1 MGLLPDWRIKKA
13 EKYKAEK
20 AKLESI
26 AAGRLLDIAI
36 ADYLGISERD
46 IDWSGY
52 EGGFCYCGKTT
63 ESKASDNRLSGS
75 KASDD
80 RTLDSKVSDD
90 KTSGNK
96 VSDDR
101 VSVGKASDD
110 KASDS
115 KASDDK
121 GLVYFS
127 ISHSGEYVAVAVS
140 EEPVGIDVE
149 HKDDKRFLI
158 SKRMFDQNDMDY
170 IAPEGFEALETDS
183 DTEEAQCR
191 FRDVWTI
198 KESYVKCIGKGLTI
212 PLKSFTADYGKIS
225 SGEPAAILGGDND
238 SYHVATKRLMG
249 DKGSYS
255 LTLCVEKRNPVMNI
269 IWVEI
274 LA

>member
-52 EGGFCYCGKTT
+52 EGGFCYCGKAT
-63 ESKASDNRLSGS
+63 DG
-75 KASDD
+75 
-80 RTLDSKVSDD
+80 
-90 KTSGNK
+90 
-96 VSDDR
+96 
-101 VSVGKASDD
+101 
-110 KASDS
+110 

-212 PLKSFTADYGKIS
+212 PLKSFTADYGRIS
-225 SGEPAAILGGDND
+225 SGVPAAILGGDNA

-255 LTLCVEKRNPVMNI
+255 LTLCVEKSNPVMNI
-269 IWVEI
+269 IWVDI